1 MKYIIKT
8 IFVPILPYGKFTSAF
23 QPYNEE
29 SEENA
34 ALDRKMAALDLME
47 AEWRSENDPQ
57 GLSSSSLYS
66 LTYSSWLSYGASLVT
81 NIVQN
86 IQVNG
91 KTLDSMSF
99 IVFHCSFFGF
109 S

>member
-1 MKYIIKT
+1 
-8 IFVPILPYGKFTSAF
+8 
-23 QPYNEE
+23 
-29 SEENA
+29 
-34 ALDRKMAALDLME
+34 MAALDLME

-86 IQVNG
+86 IQVYYYILFLNFMCDDNIF
-91 KTLDSMSF
+91 LSLF
-99 IVFHCSFFGF
+99 L
-109 S
+109 

>member
-1 MKYIIKT
+1 M
-8 IFVPILPYGKFTSAF
+8 

-29 SEENA
+29 AEENA
-34 ALDRKMAALDLME
+34 ALERKMVALDLME

-57 GLSSSSLYS
+57 GLASSSLYS

-86 IQVNG
+86 IQVRQSSCMC
-91 KTLDSMSF
+91 KPLKF
-99 IVFHCSFFGF
+99 E
-109 S
+109 